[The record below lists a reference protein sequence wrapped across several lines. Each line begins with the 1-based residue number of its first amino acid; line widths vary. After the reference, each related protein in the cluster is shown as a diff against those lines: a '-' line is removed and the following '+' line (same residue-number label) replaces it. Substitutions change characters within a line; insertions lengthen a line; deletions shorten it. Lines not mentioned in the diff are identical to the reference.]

1 MSSFINGYLRI
12 KSLATCSHWPLVGF
26 TPTLLIMI
34 ETKVLTISFLLSL
47 DNDFCLMHFKVSGR
61 QWAGIFTGE
70 TIDGAI
76 DNCEAN
82 GEAGRETGLM
92 LTEKF

>member
-1 MSSFINGYLRI
+1 MSSFTNGYLRI
-12 KSLATCSHWPLVGF
+12 KSLATCPHLPLVGF
-26 TPTLLIMI
+26 TPTLLIM
-34 ETKVLTISFLLSL
+34 SL
-47 DNDFCLMHFKVSGR
+47 DNDFCLLHFKMSGC

-82 GEAGRETGLM
+82 SEAGRETGLM
-92 LTEKF
+92 LTENF